1 MSYNL
6 QNFIDSLPAVFMQF
20 YNSPLVFVLKIFFG
34 IYLAVLIAN
43 VIMLLILRDVPTQ
56 LRVGLK
62 GMSVPLVTK
71 NQMQKR
77 WSKVTDRL
85 KSNEV
90 SQYKVAVIEADA
102 IADEMLSDLGYR
114 GSNMMEKLEQIGAAH
129 LDDHLEALKSAH
141 QLRNRI
147 VHEPELEVD
156 ERLAKAIIGVYENF
170 LRYLEL
176 LK

>member
-6 QNFIDSLPAVFMQF
+6 QNFITALPNLFVQF
-20 YNSPLVFVLKIFFG
+20 YNSPFVFALKIIFG
-34 IYLAVLIAN
+34 IYLAVLIAD
-43 VIMLLILRDVPTQ
+43 VIMLLILRDVPYQ

-62 GMSVPLVTK
+62 GMSVPLVTRNK
-71 NQMQKR
+71 MGKR
-77 WSKVTDRL
+77 WSKITDRL
-85 KSNEV
+85 KTNDV
-90 SQYKVAVIEADA
+90 SQYKVAIIEADA
-102 IADEMLSDLGYR
+102 IADEMLSGLGYR
-114 GSNMMEKLEQIGAAH
+114 GSNMIEKLEQVGTAH

-147 VHEPELEVD
+147 VHEPELEID
-156 ERLAKAIIGVYENF
+156 ERLAKAIVGVYESF

>member
-1 MSYNL
+1 MSYDL
-6 QNFIDSLPAVFMQF
+6 QNFINAFPGMFVQF
-20 YNSPLVFVLKIFFG
+20 YNSPFVFFIKVFFG

-43 VIMLLILRDVPTQ
+43 VIMLLILRDVPSQ

-71 NQMQKR
+71 RKMSKR

-85 KSNEV
+85 KNNDI
-90 SQYKVAVIEADA
+90 SQYKVAIIEADA
-102 IADEMLSDLGYR
+102 IADEMLSDIGYR
-114 GSNMMEKLEQIGAAH
+114 GSNMMEKLDQVGTAH
-129 LDDHLEALKSAH
+129 LDDHLEALKGAH

-156 ERLAKAIIGVYENF
+156 ERMARAIIGVYENF

-176 LK
+176 LN

>member
-1 MSYNL
+1 MSYDL
-6 QNFIDSLPAVFMQF
+6 QNLITTLPDIFVQF
-20 YNSPLVFVLKIFFG
+20 YNSPFVFVIKIFFG

-62 GMSVPLVTK
+62 GMNVPLVTK
-71 NQMQKR
+71 KKMQKR
-77 WSKVTDRL
+77 WNKVTDRL
-85 KSNEV
+85 KNNDV
-90 SQYKVAVIEADA
+90 SQYKVAIIEADA
-102 IADEMLSDLGYR
+102 IADEMLSGIGYR
-114 GSNMMEKLEQIGAAH
+114 GSNMMEKLEQVGVAH

-147 VHEPELEVD
+147 VHEPELEID
-156 ERLAKAIIGVYENF
+156 ERLTKAIIGVYESF

-176 LK
+176 LD